1 MLAAA
6 LLFLT
11 AATAEP
17 PSPVQCHIAANR
29 MAEWT
34 VLGQGMVENLE
45 KRGAIPPERK
55 ELYEA
60 MKTTIAVDLP
70 LVEQALARFKDVKST
85 EADDKAFG
93 TPNPQQMRAMLKL
106 CNAH

>member
-1 MLAAA
+1 MFAAA
-6 LLFLT
+6 ILFLT
-11 AATAEP
+11 AAAPEP
-17 PSPVQCHIAANR
+17 PTPVQCHIAANR
-29 MAEWT
+29 MAGFT
-34 VLGQGMVENLE
+34 FLGQGMVENLE

-106 CNAH
+106 CNAD